1 MQANS
6 EAGGSMI
13 GNRWQRLP
21 AVVTCASLVA
31 VGACKRN
38 RDAASGDTASTATA
52 SGTMAR
58 DTAAAATAPAAG
70 APSPSAGTTALAITG
85 GDPEI
90 VQVMATVD
98 KGEVE
103 DGHLGERMAHNS
115 QVKAYARELVT
126 DHSKSLQQD
135 RQLAK
140 ALNVP
145 LKLGDSSASGRTDTT
160 AKSGASGAVSNV
172 AMQLQTIHQQTDE
185 RLRSLKGA
193 AFDTAFVDAEAMGHQ
208 QVLALLQSAES
219 QAQNPAVKEHL
230 TAAVKGVQQ
239 HLDRAQ
245 KLQQSL
251 TSGSSG
257 MGDSTSKMRS
267 GSDTAR
273 KP

>member
-1 MQANS
+1 
-6 EAGGSMI
+6 
-13 GNRWQRLP
+13 
-21 AVVTCASLVA
+21 VA
-31 VGACKRN
+31 LGACKRN
-38 RDAASGDTASTATA
+38 RDAASGDTASTAA
-52 SGTMAR
+52 APGDVAR

-70 APSPSAGTTALAITG
+70 ATSPVAGTTALAITG

-90 VQVMATVD
+90 VQVLATVD

-103 DGHLGERMAHNS
+103 DGHLGERRAHNS

-140 ALNVP
+140 AMNVP
-145 LKLGDSSASGRTDTT
+145 LKLGDSSTSGRTDTT
-160 AKSGASGAVSNV
+160 AASGSVSNV
-172 AMQLQTIHQQTDE
+172 AVQLKTMHQQTDE
-185 RLRSLKGA
+185 RLRSLQGA
-193 AFDTAFVDAEAMGHQ
+193 AFDSAFVNAEATGHQ
-208 QVLALLQSAES
+208 QVLALLQNAES

-230 TAAVKGVQQ
+230 TAAIKGVQQ

-245 KLQQSL
+245 QLQQSP

-257 MGDSTSKMRS
+257 MGDSTSKKRM
-267 GSDTAR
+267 GSDTGR

>member
-1 MQANS
+1 
-6 EAGGSMI
+6 
-13 GNRWQRLP
+13 
-21 AVVTCASLVA
+21 VA
-31 VGACKRN
+31 VSACKRN

-52 SGTMAR
+52 TGTMAR

-90 VQVMATVD
+90 VQVLATVD

-145 LKLGDSSASGRTDTT
+145 LKLGDSSTSGRTDTT
-160 AKSGASGAVSNV
+160 AGAGAASNV

-230 TAAVKGVQQ
+230 TVAVKGVQT

-245 KLQQSL
+245 KLQQAL

-257 MGDSTSKMRS
+257 MRDSTSKMRT
-267 GSDTAR
+267 GSDTGR